1 MAQVQVITGPTR
13 YRSWSEDQ
21 KRALVLAA
29 FAPGATVTDVARQA
43 DVSAS
48 LLYRWRRDFRGADEG
63 FAKVVVAQTASGVS
77 DTAAAIE
84 IEFAGRARIRIPSAT
99 PPALAVAVVTAL
111 SGPVRRSPTGEG
123 G

>member
-48 LLYRWRRDFRGADEG
+48 ILYRSRRPTVMRMAATMPSQSQCR
-63 FAKVVVAQTASGVS
+63 FA
-77 DTAAAIE
+77 
-84 IEFAGRARIRIPSAT
+84 
-99 PPALAVAVVTAL
+99 
-111 SGPVRRSPTGEG
+111 
-123 G
+123 